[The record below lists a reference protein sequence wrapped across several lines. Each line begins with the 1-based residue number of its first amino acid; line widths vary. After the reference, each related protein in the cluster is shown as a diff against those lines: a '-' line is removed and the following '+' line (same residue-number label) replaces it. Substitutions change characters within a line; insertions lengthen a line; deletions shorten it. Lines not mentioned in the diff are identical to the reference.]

1 MLGPIDRTTERAL
14 VDRIDR
20 GNLDE
25 HLDALEGLERHSGTA
40 DEWTASEYVVGALEA
55 AGAEADL
62 LEFEGYVSRP
72 GAARIDVTTPTP
84 RTLEDVI
91 TTAFGASTPAGG
103 VHGEVVDATGLDLT
117 AQPAGALDGA
127 IPFVTGFPQPE
138 RVRGAERAGAAA
150 LVVESIT
157 PGQLHEWIV
166 TPVWGTPGLDDVG
179 EIPRLPVVQLHQ
191 ADGEWLRGRLEAGPV
206 EATVTTEVTTELA
219 DLPCPVGRVEGT
231 DSDRYMV
238 IGNHV
243 DSWYEGMTD
252 NATAV
257 AATIEL
263 ARVLAEAP
271 MRRGF
276 VFGFWPAHSFG
287 RFAGSAWYADEHWL
301 DLRENAVCYLH
312 LDLNGL
318 RGADSLW
325 YQHMAELEA
334 EHVDALEAATGRS
347 VATDDDGVEDVL
359 FEGSDRPGRSADQSF
374 WGTGCS
380 SLFSGLRLPV
390 GTEEGGPV
398 GAGWWWH
405 TRADTRD
412 KVDVD
417 VLAEELRIYLSL
429 AARVCASP
437 VLPHDFRRTAE
448 EIGATAAAIEEAA
461 PVEFDDVRAAAEA
474 LGAAL
479 ETAYGLIEA
488 RAADE
493 PALAAAAED
502 LQVRLGN
509 RLVPALY
516 TARSPYEHEPATSHD
531 LLPGLRV
538 AEALGERSGRE
549 RRFAE
554 TDLRRARTRLC
565 HQLDRART
573 AAEAFNRAHED

>member
-1 MLGPIDRTTERAL
+1 MLGPVDRSTEASL
-14 VDRIDR
+14 VDRIEPDR
-20 GNLDE
+20 LAA
-25 HLDALEGLERHSGTA
+25 HLDALEGLDRHSGTE
-40 DEWTASEYVVGALEA
+40 DEWTASEYVVEALEA
-55 AGAEADL
+55 AGVEADL

-72 GAARIDVTTPTP
+72 EAARIDVTTPTP
-84 RTLEDVI
+84 RTLDDVI

-103 VHGEVVDATGLDLT
+103 VHGEVVDATDLDLT
-117 AQPAGALDGA
+117 AQPPGALDGA

-157 PGQLHEWIV
+157 EGQLHEWIV

-179 EIPRLPVVQLHQ
+179 EIPTLPVVQVHRS
-191 ADGEWLRGRLEAGPV
+191 DGGWLRDRLAAGPV
-206 EATVTTEVTTELA
+206 EATVTTAVTTELA
-219 DLPCPVGRVEGT
+219 DLPCPVGRIDGT

-263 ARVLAEAP
+263 ARILAGSP
-271 MRRGF
+271 MRRGI
-276 VFGFWPAHSFG
+276 VFGFWSAHSFG
-287 RFAGSAWYADEHWL
+287 RFAGSAWFADAHWR
-301 DLRENAVCYLH
+301 DLRENAVAYLH

-318 RGADSLW
+318 KGADTLW

-334 EHVDALEAATGRS
+334 EHLDALGAATGRS

-417 VLAEELRIYLSL
+417 VLAEEIRIYLSL
-429 AARVCASP
+429 AARICASP

-448 EIGATAAAIEEAA
+448 EIGETAAAIADA
-461 PVEFDDVRAAAEA
+461 TPVDLDDVRGAADA
-474 LGAAL
+474 LGVAL
-479 ETAYGLIEA
+479 ERAYGLIEA
-488 RAADE
+488 RAGSD

-516 TARSPYEHEPATSHD
+516 MARPPYEHEPATSHD

-538 AEALGERSGRE
+538 AEALPGLSGRE

-565 HQLDRART
+565 HHLDRARAVT
-573 AAEAFNRAHED
+573 EAFTRAHGD